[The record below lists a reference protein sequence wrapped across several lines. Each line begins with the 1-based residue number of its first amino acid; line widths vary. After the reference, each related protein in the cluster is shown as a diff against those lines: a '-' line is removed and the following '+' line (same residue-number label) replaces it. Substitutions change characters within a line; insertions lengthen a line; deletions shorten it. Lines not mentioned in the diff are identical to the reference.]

1 MKFLNIF
8 NNDNS
13 KETIENGNDYRD
25 MVVDAENS
33 DDLMMVTNDSNQVV
47 KPKGLIAEGEV
58 GIFMNEHD
66 KYFHFGKKNGQLYG
80 SVDSLENAKKDIVAV
95 FQRIISQC
103 IVAREDKVAQMNMHI
118 EAFPPNENQL
128 KPKMNVL
135 TLEINKLKEQIEL
148 SGKFEGWVKS
158 NVTAYENGF
167 TQGKNETL
175 ERLF

>member
-8 NNDNS
+8 SNDNN

-25 MVVDAENS
+25 MTIDAENS
-33 DDLMMVTNDSNQVV
+33 NDLMMMTNDTNQLL
-47 KPKGLIAEGEV
+47 KAKGLIAEGDI
-58 GIFMNEHD
+58 GIFMDEHD
-66 KYFHFGKKNGQLYG
+66 KYYHFGKKNGQLYG

-95 FQRIISQC
+95 FQRLVSQL
-103 IVAREDKVAQMNMHI
+103 IVSREDKVAQMNMHI

-128 KPKMNVL
+128 KPKINVL

-167 TQGKNETL
+167 IQGKNETL
-175 ERLF
+175 DRLF